1 MRREFPLPD
10 LGEGLTGAEI
20 VRWLVRQGD
29 RVGVDQP
36 LVEVETAKTRV
47 EIPSPYAGEVLEC
60 RGAAGEELPVGS
72 PLVVIAE
79 DDGSAGGHR
88 PRRSA
93 PGAPGP
99 AGTSSAAPAWAD
111 PPGREPVLVGYGSLG
126 AAPAAPPH
134 RAAGPVAAA
143 AAAGTRH
150 GPVPVVS
157 PLVRRLARDHGID
170 LRTVSGTGPAGLVG
184 RSDVVR
190 AVEAL
195 TGSGEGREP
204 DRTAPVASA
213 PHAPPTGATLQGP
226 PVGQVA
232 DPAADP
238 AAGRGTGMTTGRGTR
253 PAAGQA
259 ASAGDVRPE
268 DDVLVWHGARR
279 TAVRKLTAS
288 HREIPAAT
296 CWLEADAT
304 GLLELCRDAD
314 AADAPPGP
322 RIGVLTLIA
331 RMCVAALAR
340 HPALGSRVVHD
351 ADGTAVG
358 VRPPRS
364 IGLGIA
370 TRTDRGV
377 VVPVVHGADRLTTAR
392 LGEEIARLTAGA
404 RDGTLAPHELTGGC
418 FTVNNHGVL
427 GTDGAVPLINHPET
441 AMLGVGRIARRPWVV
456 GDAVLPRS
464 TAPLSLTFDHRV
476 CDGATAADFLGLV
489 ARAVNR
495 PATLALHL

>member
-10 LGEGLTGAEI
+10 LGEGLTGAEV
-20 VRWLVRQGD
+20 VRWLVRRGD

-60 RGAAGEELPVGS
+60 RGVAGEELPVGA

-79 DDGSAGGHR
+79 DDASGAGPR
-88 PRRSA
+88 PEPVM
-93 PGAPGP
+93 PGA
-99 AGTSSAAPAWAD
+99 AEASSAAPVWED
-111 PPGREPVLVGYGSLG
+111 PAEREPVLVGYGSRG
-126 AAPAAPPH
+126 AAPAAGPP
-134 RAAGPVAAA
+134 AGPAASPA
-143 AAAGTRH
+143 PAPDWARG

-184 RSDVVR
+184 RSDVLR

-195 TGSGEGREP
+195 AGAAHGSGP
-204 DRTAPVASA
+204 DGGPPAAPAA
-213 PHAPPTGATLQGP
+213 HAPPTGPAP
-226 PVGQVA
+226 RA
-232 DPAADP
+232 PAAFLS
-238 AAGRGTGMTTGRGTR
+238 G
-253 PAAGQA
+253 
-259 ASAGDVRPE
+259 VRPE
-268 DDVLVWHGARR
+268 DDVLLWPGAGR
-279 TAVRKLTAS
+279 AAARKVTDS

-304 GLLELCRDAD
+304 GLLDLCRDA
-314 AADAPPGP
+314 ADTPSGP
-322 RIGVLTLIA
+322 RVGVLTLIA
-331 RMCVAALAR
+331 RMCVAALGR
-340 HPALGSRVVHD
+340 YPALGSRVVHD

-370 TRTDRGV
+370 TRTDHGV
-377 VVPVVHGADRLTTAR
+377 VVPVVHDAARLTTAR

-418 FTVNNHGVL
+418 FTLNNHGVL

-441 AMLGVGRIARRPWVV
+441 AMLGVGRIARRPWVD
-456 GDAVLPRS
+456 GDTVVPRS

-476 CDGATAADFLGLV
+476 CDGATAAGFLELV
-489 ARAVNR
+489 ARAVTR
-495 PATLALHL
+495 PGTLALHL